1 MAEQTKEIAT
11 LAGGCFWCLEAVYE
25 QTQGIDS
32 VISGYC
38 GGHTPNPTYYE
49 VCSGTTGHT
58 ETVQLTYNPQ
68 LITYQDILDIF
79 FAIHDPTTLNAQ
91 GPDVGTQYRSAVFYH
106 DISQKSIAEKCISDI
121 NASGIWKRPIVTE
134 VTPLGVFH
142 PAEAYHQ
149 EYFRS
154 NYDQPY
160 CQIIINPKMAK
171 FRQQFAARLKSRSI

>member
-91 GPDVGTQYRSAVFYH
+91 GPDVGTQYRSEIFYK
-106 DISQKSIAEKCISDI
+106 DESQKKIAEKIKKEFNEKLSGKVVTNISEE
-121 NASGIWKRPIVTE
+121 K
-134 VTPLGVFH
+134 LYQ
-142 PAEAYHQ
+142 PAEEYHQ
-149 EYFRS
+149 Y
-154 NYDQPY
+154 Y
-160 CQIIINPKMAK
+160 
-171 FRQQFAARLKSRSI
+171 LKRKGIL